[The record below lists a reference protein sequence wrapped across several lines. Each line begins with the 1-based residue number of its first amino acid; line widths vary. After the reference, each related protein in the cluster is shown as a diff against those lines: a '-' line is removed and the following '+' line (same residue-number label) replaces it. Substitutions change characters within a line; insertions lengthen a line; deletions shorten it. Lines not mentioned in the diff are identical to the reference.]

1 MTLGPNEDWDAE
13 PAADARPSS
22 GGPLP
27 PDRKPAPST
36 TRWVVTAAGIV
47 ALLLGIW
54 FVSSRLPG
62 WITQPQPG
70 SAGANGS
77 EAAAAGDVRTIQA
90 TMFYLDSSGTR
101 LAPAGRDVPYGAT
114 TTEQALRLVEAQ
126 VAAPPAGFVSP
137 IPEGTTVR
145 HVFLSDRNEAY
156 VDLGGGIV
164 QNHPGGSLNEALT
177 VYAIVNALTTNLPEI
192 DAVQLLIE
200 GREVDTLRGHIDLRA
215 PLQRGTDW
223 IQKGTSAP

>member
-1 MTLGPNEDWDAE
+1 
-13 PAADARPSS
+13 
-22 GGPLP
+22 
-27 PDRKPAPST
+27 
-36 TRWVVTAAGIV
+36 
-47 ALLLGIW
+47 
-54 FVSSRLPG
+54 
-62 WITQPQPG
+62 
-70 SAGANGS
+70 
-77 EAAAAGDVRTIQA
+77 
-90 TMFYLDSSGTR
+90 
-101 LAPAGRDVPYGAT
+101 
-114 TTEQALRLVEAQ
+114 
-126 VAAPPAGFVSP
+126 
-137 IPEGTTVR
+137 
-145 HVFLSDRNEAY
+145 VFLSDRNEAY